1 MPDFATEETMAEPV
15 TAGTEVPHDAGHSKV
30 FPPLNPEF
38 FAPQLIWLGLTF
50 VVLYVLLSRVALP
63 RIGEVIEERRDRIRR
78 DLDAAER
85 LKGDTERALAA
96 YEKALGDART
106 NASGIARQNREALN
120 AEVDKERSGIEKE
133 LAAKTSAA
141 EARISGT
148 KDKAMTS
155 VTEIAGEAVASIVGK
170 LLGQDVGR
178 DEIERALASVPR
190 QKSGQ

>member
-1 MPDFATEETMAEPV
+1 MAEPV

-38 FAPQLIWLGLTF
+38 FAPQLIWLAITF
-50 VVLYVLLSRVALP
+50 IALYVLLSRVALP
-63 RIGEVIEERRDRIRR
+63 RIGEVIEERRDRIKR

-85 LKGDTERALAA
+85 LKGETERALAG
-96 YEKALGDART
+96 YEKALGDARA
-106 NASGIARQNREALN
+106 NASGIARQTRESLN
-120 AEVDKERSGIEKE
+120 AEVDKERAAVEKD

-141 EARISGT
+141 EARIAGT
-148 KDKAMTS
+148 KDKAMAS
-155 VTEIAGEAVASIVGK
+155 VTEIAGETVASIVGK
-170 LLGQDVGR
+170 LVGQDVPR